1 MAKTGKA
8 VSGTELHTTQS
19 TSSLQL
25 GVEILVDTLTLSM
38 CDVYIGVSSNIALAV
53 SYMNPNI
60 TMHIIRGG
68 GAEEESE

>member
-1 MAKTGKA
+1 M
-8 VSGTELHTTQS
+8 S
-19 TSSLQL
+19 
-25 GVEILVDTLTLSM
+25 DCCSM